1 MSQQSCGSLYDEFQ
15 LLTNTLDIVTFYD
28 LSEQTRDSPVSI
40 YHLLKTPVLKLQQ
53 LLYLDRFSYI
63 IPGDLW
69 CFMLFSYT
77 WEEEYLYGDK
87 APLCG
92 YS

>member
-1 MSQQSCGSLYDEFQ
+1 MNSS
-15 LLTNTLDIVTFYD
+15 LLTDTLDFVTFYD

-53 LLYLDRFSYI
+53 VLYLDCFICI

-69 CFMLFSYT
+69 CFMLFNYK
-77 WEEEYLYGDK
+77 WEEE
-87 APLCG
+87 
-92 YS
+92 